1 MKQRQSQQGHKRSR
15 LTTRMMVGAAALLLG
30 GGGLAA
36 VATTALAGNAEPD
49 ATAGHQHTAVA
60 TTISCPDVGEKLRQ
74 VPQSAQLQVSK
85 GLAALDRQVHDAYH
99 RWMEGGD
106 SAVLTTL
113 KHQRSR
119 TIGTMVTAIN
129 RKAPRPDYLLKM
141 SGCTTKPVDEG
152 AGAGGFDS
160 TKSTANG
167 WYQGQLPQ
175 QGGQPEQ
182 GQYQS
187 QQPGQDQQQGQEQQP
202 GQDQQQGQP
211 GGPSPDDFVDINNV
225 QPNADAPPFAAPN
238 GGNATTGTFTT
249 ECGRNEDGHF
259 NPDNVI
265 VTPGVSNGA
274 HHTHDYVG
282 NKSTDGSS
290 TDESLAAS
298 DTTCNNGDLST
309 YYWPVLRK
317 LDGQAEQKPGAAQD
331 ANVGSVLTPATVTL
345 TYRGSQAGQVRA
357 MPRFLRII
365 TGDAKAFTNGTDNA
379 NASWSCTGSEDRQ
392 LKDKYPLCPQGSQ
405 VVRTF
410 AFQNCWDGRSTDSAN
425 HRTHVTFSD
434 SNGNCPQGFTA
445 IPQLVERLT
454 YDVPQGA
461 SFAVDSFPEQL
472 HKPVTDHGDF
482 INVMPDD
489 LMNKAVD
496 CINRGQKCT

>member
-1 MKQRQSQQGHKRSR
+1 
-15 LTTRMMVGAAALLLG
+15 MVVAAAALLLG
-30 GGGLAA
+30 GGGLTV
-36 VATTALAGNAEPD
+36 VATTALAGNSTPD
-49 ATAGHQHTAVA
+49 AAAGHQHTAVA
-60 TTISCPDVGEKLRQ
+60 TTVSCPDVGDRLRK
-74 VPQSAQLQVSK
+74 VPRGARLQVSK

-99 RWMEGGD
+99 RMMDGSG
-106 SAVLTTL
+106 STALTTL
-113 KHQRSR
+113 KRQRTH
-119 TIGTMVTAIN
+119 TIGTMVDAIAKN
-129 RKAPRPDYLLKM
+129 AERPSYLIRM

-152 AGAGGFDS
+152 AGADGFDS
-160 TKSTANG
+160 TKSTAQG
-167 WYQGQLPQ
+167 WYQGQAPQ
-175 QGGQPEQ
+175 QDQQQDQQQ
-182 GQYQS
+182 GQ
-187 QQPGQDQQQGQEQQP
+187 QQGQDQQQGQQQGQ
-202 GQDQQQGQP
+202 GQDQQQGQGRP
-211 GGPSPDDFVDINNV
+211 GGPTPDDFVDITTV
-225 QPNADAPPFAAPN
+225 QPNADAPPFAAPK

-249 ECGRNEDGHF
+249 ECGRNEEGHF

-282 NKSTDGSS
+282 NRSTDGFS
-290 TDESLAAS
+290 TDQSLAAS
-298 DTTCNNGDLST
+298 DTTCDNGDLST

-317 LDGQAEQKPGAAQD
+317 LDGNAEQKPGAAQD

-365 TGDAKAFTNGTDNA
+365 TGDAKAFTNGTANA
-379 NASWSCTGSEDRQ
+379 NASWSCTGFEDRQ
-392 LKDKYPLCPQGSQ
+392 LKDRYPLCPQGSQ
-405 VVRTF
+405 VVRNF

-425 HRTHVTFSD
+425 HRTHVAFSD
-434 SNGNCPQGFTA
+434 RNGTCPQGFTA
-445 IPQLVERLT
+445 IPQLVERIT
-454 YDVPQGA
+454 YDVPQGQ

-496 CINRGQKCT
+496 CINGGRECR

>member
-1 MKQRQSQQGHKRSR
+1 M
-15 LTTRMMVGAAALLLG
+15 LVGAAALLLG
-30 GGGLAA
+30 GGGLAV
-36 VATTALAGNAEPD
+36 VATTALAGSNTPTAS
-49 ATAGHQHTAVA
+49 AGHRHTVMA
-60 TTISCPDVGEKLRQ
+60 TTISCPDVGERLRQ
-74 VPQSAQLQVSK
+74 VPHSAQLQVSK
-85 GLAALDRQVHDAYH
+85 GLATLDRQVHDAYH
-99 RWMEGGD
+99 KMMGG
-106 SAVLTTL
+106 SGSTVLVTL
-113 KHQRSR
+113 KRQRSH
-119 TIGTMVTAIN
+119 TITSMVTAIA
-129 RKAPRPDYLLKM
+129 KDAKRPGYLLKM

-160 TKSTANG
+160 TKSTAQG
-167 WYQGQLPQ
+167 WYQGQSPQ
-175 QGGQPEQ
+175 QGQQQQ
-182 GQYQS
+182 GQQQS
-187 QQPGQDQQQGQEQQP
+187 QQPPQGGQDQQQGQ
-202 GQDQQQGQP
+202 QQGQNGGQQGP
-211 GGPSPDDFVDINNV
+211 AGGPSPDDFVDITTV
-225 QPNADAPPFAAPN
+225 QPNADAPPFAAPQ

-249 ECGRNEDGHF
+249 ECGRNEEGHF

-282 NKSTDGSS
+282 NKSTDGNS
-290 TDESLAAS
+290 TDQSLAAS

-317 LDGQAEQKPGAAQD
+317 LDGNAEQKPGAAQD

-345 TYRGSQAGQVRA
+345 TYRGSQSGQVTA

-365 TGDAKAFTNGTDNA
+365 TGDAKAFTNGTKNA
-379 NASWSCTGSEDRQ
+379 NASWSCTGFENRQ
-392 LKDKYPLCPQGSQ
+392 LKDKYPLCPNGSQ

-425 HRTHVTFSD
+425 HRDHVTFSD
-434 SNGNCPQGFTA
+434 QNGNCPNNFRA

-454 YDVPQGA
+454 YDVPQGT

-489 LMNKAVD
+489 LMGKAVD
-496 CINRGQKCT
+496 CINRGQQCT